1 MPVMHVWKDLD
12 AAVAARLTR
21 ASDGERAV
29 FCAAVAQ
36 RLMLA
41 HEALPADERRGFTLG
56 LRPLLDAVWAGALGD
71 AGAFD
76 RIKRGLGSY
85 YLGPFCHND
94 GPDGPDDADEHAA
107 AAVLHSAE
115 AYMHGCCDFAL
126 FVSGHALEAATEPP
140 PGDGESTA
148 DDPEEARAEELRR
161 QLRDLD
167 LIGTEAPTLRR
178 ARYGLTPATTG
189 RLEGVLR
196 IPLSRADDL
205 V

>member
-12 AAVAARLTR
+12 GTVAARLGG

-41 HEALPADERRGFTLG
+41 HEALPAEERRQFTLG
-56 LRPLLDAVWAGALGD
+56 LRPLLEAVWAAALGD
-71 AGAFD
+71 AAAFD
-76 RIKRGLGSY
+76 VIKRGLGTY
-85 YLGPFCHND
+85 YLGPYCHND

-107 AAVLHSAE
+107 AAVLHAAE

-126 FVSGHALEAATEPP
+126 FVSGHAIEAAGELLPA
-140 PGDGESTA
+140 GDDFAA
-148 DDPEEARAEELRR
+148 DDPDESRAEELRR

-167 LIGTEAPTLRR
+167 LIGTQAQTLRR
-178 ARYGLTPATTG
+178 ARFGLTPATTV
-189 RLEGVLR
+189 RLQEALR
-196 IPLSRADDL
+196 PLLSLRDDL
-205 V
+205 P